1 MMNKREIDEVFKK
14 INNGNTLELSKII
27 KNKSLQTQ
35 LTSKENLE
43 DFGFY
48 EVEPIIARTI

>member
-1 MMNKREIDEVFKK
+1 MNKREIDEVFKK

>member
-1 MMNKREIDEVFKK
+1 MMNKKEIDEVFKK